1 VRSGVIIDPAS
12 MAPDDPGP
20 EEHEAKRRGFRLY
33 ANE

>member
-1 VRSGVIIDPAS
+1 

-20 EEHEAKRRGFRLY
+20 AEHESKRRGFRLY

>member
-1 VRSGVIIDPAS
+1 

-20 EEHEAKRRGFRLY
+20 EEREAKRRGFRLY

>member
-1 VRSGVIIDPAS
+1 

-20 EEHEAKRRGFRLY
+20 QEHEIKRRGFRLY